1 MFDNWISER
10 KGTAMATT
18 KRRREVEIYENY
30 WNFTAAHL
38 NILGT
43 KFNNCLNVIVMFID
57 CNRQELEANAAAHM
71 DFTKSDLYKHLQ
83 EQIVAVSGFKGKDAT
98 LSARKVINQ
107 FVKIGFINPL
117 LLGYQPQVKQFVRET
132 NKEQKVILFSK
143 IFYEYSSLASDV
155 TVDRRELKHVNFLLK
170 TLDRNGSLN
179 KHDIMA
185 LMVTDITDFQ
195 AGYLTREQ
203 LDTQYQYA
211 MAIGFDERKYNQIS
225 HLVGYL
231 KRFVDLKYDKKEER
245 FWFADDPR
253 IADKDFEESYA
264 RDGVRHRIYKDE
276 LKEESRR
283 IYGEPVCYLD
293 KRPYKSLI
301 ASHIKA
307 CAECLRE
314 HREDQAYDVNN
325 GLLLSPTVDSYFD
338 KHDISFSD
346 EGEIMFGK
354 NVAESVREDFARYRL
369 DQEILNEQRKKYL
382 AIHRNLFLQKQEK
395 TGNRVETGY
404 IIGADD
410 RLRKE
415 GLSE

>member
-1 MFDNWISER
+1 
-10 KGTAMATT
+10 MAPT
-18 KRRREVEIYENY
+18 KKRREVEIYENY

-43 KFNNCLNVIVMFID
+43 KFNNCLNVILMFID
-57 CNRQELEANAAAHM
+57 RNRKELEANAEAHM
-71 DFTKSDLYKHLQ
+71 DFTKSDLYKQLQ
-83 EQIVAVSGFKGKDAT
+83 EQIVEISGFKGKDAT

-107 FVKIGFINPL
+107 FVKIGFVNPL
-117 LLGYQPQVKQFVRET
+117 LLGYQPQVKAFAREK
-132 NKEQKVILFSK
+132 NKEQKIILFSK

-170 TLDRNGSLN
+170 TLDKNGSLN
-179 KHDIMA
+179 KQDIMA
-185 LMVTDITDFQ
+185 LMVTDITDFP

-211 MAIGFDERKYNQIS
+211 RIIGFDERKYNQIS
-225 HLVGYL
+225 HLIGYL
-231 KRFVDLKYDKKEER
+231 KRFVDLKYDKNEER
-245 FWFADDPR
+245 FWFAD
-253 IADKDFEESYA
+253 KDFDESYA

-276 LKEESRR
+276 LKEESRQ
-283 IYGEPVCYLD
+283 IYGAPVCYLD

-301 ASHIKA
+301 ASHIKE
-307 CAECLRE
+307 CAVCLRE

-346 EGEIMFGK
+346 EGEILFGD
-354 NVAESVREDFARYRL
+354 NVAASVQEDFARYQL
-369 DQEILNEQRKKYL
+369 DKIILNDCRKEYL
-382 AIHRNLFLQKQEK
+382 AIHRAIFYEKQNRRADAGKVALKDNGNEK
-395 TGNRVETGY
+395 
-404 IIGADD
+404 ADASEKYLTKD
-410 RLRKE
+410 LREKG